1 MRAADVMVRNVI
13 TIGPDGTVGEVADL
27 LLTHRISALPVVDA
41 DGKVVG
47 LISEGDLLRRS
58 EIGTE
63 RQRTHWL
70 EWIRSQ
76 RTLAIDFVKSHSR
89 RVSDIMTRHII
100 SVRSDTPL
108 GEIAAILEENSIKRV
123 LVIDNGKLVGILTR
137 ANLVQALAA
146 VYKKVEPR
154 TTDDSAI
161 RASVTAQLEAH
172 SWAGR
177 GVINAIV
184 SNGTVDLWGV
194 VDSDAQ
200 SDAARVTAETVLGVK
215 KVNNHLRTLASQFDY

>member
-13 TIGPDGTVGEVADL
+13 TISPEGTVGEVADL
-27 LLTHRISALPVVDA
+27 LLAHRISALPIADA

-63 RQRTHWL
+63 RHRTQWL
-70 EWIRSQ
+70 KWIKFQ
-76 RTLAIDFVKSHSR
+76 KTLAIDFVKSHSR
-89 RVSDIMTRHII
+89 RVSDVMTRHVI
-100 SVRSDTPL
+100 SVEPDTPL
-108 GEIAAILEENSIKRV
+108 DEVATILEENGIKRV
-123 LVIDNGKLVGILTR
+123 LVMDNGKLVGILTR

-146 VYKKVEPR
+146 AYKKIEPR
-154 TTDDSAI
+154 RADDSAI
-161 RASVTAQLEAH
+161 RARITAQLEAH